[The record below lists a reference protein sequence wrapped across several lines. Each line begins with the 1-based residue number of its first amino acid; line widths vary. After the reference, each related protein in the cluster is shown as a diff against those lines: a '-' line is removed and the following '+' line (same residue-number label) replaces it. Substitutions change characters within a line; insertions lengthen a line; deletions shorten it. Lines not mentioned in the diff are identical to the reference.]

1 MKKALTILF
10 VGFLILAYQ
19 GFSELQAQ
27 SSSSRSTSRSSSRS
41 TGIARTYTPDTDVYV
56 SSWTRQDEGSSHLS
70 LSKMYENE
78 SASKE
83 GNFSVEENYNMLK
96 IDLEGAV
103 KEGSIGITIYT
114 PDGDIFKDLE
124 IDNSADVRWSKIF
137 GEYKEDY
144 VGEWTYEIE
153 ADGCTGRYSLS
164 ITTH

>member
-1 MKKALTILF
+1 
-10 VGFLILAYQ
+10 
-19 GFSELQAQ
+19 
-27 SSSSRSTSRSSSRS
+27 
-41 TGIARTYTPDTDVYV
+41 
-56 SSWTRQDEGSSHLS
+56 
-70 LSKMYENE
+70 MYENE
-78 SASKE
+78 TASKS
-83 GNFSVEENYNMLK
+83 GTFSVEEHYNMLK

-103 KEGSIGITIYT
+103 KEGSIEITLYT

-153 ADGCTGRYSLS
+153 ADGCTGRYNLS